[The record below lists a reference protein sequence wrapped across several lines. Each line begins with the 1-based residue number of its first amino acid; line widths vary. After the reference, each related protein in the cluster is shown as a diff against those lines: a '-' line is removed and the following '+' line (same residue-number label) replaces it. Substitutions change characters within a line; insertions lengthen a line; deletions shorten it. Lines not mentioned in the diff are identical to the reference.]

1 MQGLLKKESTMNN
14 LLEVLDTKSKGF
26 ENTVSIV
33 TTGAAAGI
41 AISKAINKNEK
52 IGAVV
57 GIGVGL
63 LVYAMFSPENKLKK
77 ENKKLEKQIEQIE
90 AKFEK

>member
-1 MQGLLKKESTMNN
+1 MNN

-57 GIGVGL
+57 GVGVGL
-63 LVYAMFSPENKLKK
+63 LVYAMFSPQNKLEK
-77 ENKKLEKQIEQIE
+77 ENKKLEKQIEEFE
-90 AKFEK
+90 AKLEK

>member
-1 MQGLLKKESTMNN
+1 MNN

-57 GIGVGL
+57 GVGVGL
-63 LVYAMFSPENKLKK
+63 LVYAMFSPQNKLKK
-77 ENKKLEKQIEQIE
+77 ENKKLEKQIEEFE
-90 AKFEK
+90 AKLEK

>member
-1 MQGLLKKESTMNN
+1 MNN

-57 GIGVGL
+57 GVGVGL
-63 LVYAMFSPENKLKK
+63 LVYAMGNATSR
-77 ENKKLEKQIEQIE
+77 
-90 AKFEK
+90 

>member
-1 MQGLLKKESTMNN
+1 MNN
-14 LLEVLDTKSKGF
+14 LLEVLDTNSKGF

-57 GIGVGL
+57 GVGVGL
-63 LVYAMFSPENKLKK
+63 LVYAMFSPQNKLKK
-77 ENKKLEKQIEQIE
+77 ENKKLEKQIEEFE
-90 AKFEK
+90 AKLEK

>member
-1 MQGLLKKESTMNN
+1 MNN

-57 GIGVGL
+57 GVGVGL
-63 LVYAMFSPENKLKK
+63 LVYAMFSPQNKLKK
-77 ENKKLEKQIEQIE
+77 ANKKLEKQIEEFE
-90 AKFEK
+90 AKLEK

>member
-1 MQGLLKKESTMNN
+1 MNN

-52 IGAVV
+52 VGAVV
-57 GIGVGL
+57 GVGVGL
-63 LVYAMFSPENKLKK
+63 LVYAMFSPQNKLEK
-77 ENKKLEKQIEQIE
+77 ENKKLEKQIEEFE
-90 AKFEK
+90 AKLEK

>member
-1 MQGLLKKESTMNN
+1 MNN

-57 GIGVGL
+57 GVGVGL
-63 LVYAMFSPENKLKK
+63 LVYAMFSPQNKLKK
-77 ENKKLEKQIEQIE
+77 VNKKLEKQIEEFE
-90 AKFEK
+90 AKLEK